1 MTRACRACFERAQHA
16 EHGACARRASV
27 LPRVLLSTGGTVG
40 TVTGHWSWRLG
51 EAGNNG

>member
-27 LPRVLLSTGGTVG
+27 LPRVLLSTGSTVG
-40 TVTGHWSWRLG
+40 TVTGHGRRRLG
-51 EAGNNG
+51 EAGDDG